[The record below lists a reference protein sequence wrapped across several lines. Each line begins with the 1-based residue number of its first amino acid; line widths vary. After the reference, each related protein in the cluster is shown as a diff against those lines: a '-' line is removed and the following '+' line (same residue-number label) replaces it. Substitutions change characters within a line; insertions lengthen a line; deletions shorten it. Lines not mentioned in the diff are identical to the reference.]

1 VTRAFL
7 FIMDGFGLG
16 HAPDASLF
24 GDEGS
29 NTFGHVYEQAK
40 PNIPTLALLGLGAAA
55 EIAGGVNLLPNAKII
70 ARYGAATEV
79 SKGKDTITGHWE
91 IAGVPLA
98 KDWGYFP
105 TTNPAIPQT
114 FTDELAKR
122 ANVPGFLSLTH
133 ASGTQ
138 VIEDFGEEHIRT
150 GKPIMYTS
158 ADSVIQIAAH
168 EDHFGLQ
175 RLYDVCAIAR
185 DMSYEMNIG
194 RVIARPFLGE
204 TAKTFERTG
213 HRKDYSVL
221 PPQPTLLDELSK
233 AGRDVCT
240 IGKIGDIYAHSGT
253 GRELKVSGMDALMST
268 TQAEMPKLKDGGFLM
283 VNFVNFDTDFGH
295 RRDVP
300 GYAGL
305 LETFDHWLLRALTL
319 VGPDD
324 HLIITADHGND
335 PSFKGTDHTRERV
348 PVLWFNPKQKPSP
361 IGLRPTFADIGQ
373 TIASLLGVG
382 PLSSGTRF

>member
-1 VTRAFL
+1 
-7 FIMDGFGLG
+7 
-16 HAPDASLF
+16 
-24 GDEGS
+24 
-29 NTFGHVYEQAK
+29 
-40 PNIPTLALLGLGAAA
+40 
-55 EIAGGVNLLPNAKII
+55 
-70 ARYGAATEV
+70 
-79 SKGKDTITGHWE
+79 
-91 IAGVPLA
+91 VPLA

-114 FTDELAKR
+114 FTEELVKR

-168 EDHFGLQ
+168 EGHFGLQ

-221 PPQPTLLDELSK
+221 PPQPTLLDVLSK

-305 LETFDHWLLRALTL
+305 LETFDRWLLRALTL
-319 VGPDD
+319 IGPDD

-335 PSFKGTDHTRERV
+335 PSFKGTDHSRERV
-348 PVLWFNPKQKPSP
+348 PVLWFNPKQKPGP